1 MFDIDIWQE
10 IFTTIRQNKLRSILT
25 GFSVAWGIFMLV
37 VLLGSGIGLEN
48 GIKKQF
54 EGDATNSIWIY
65 QGQTSIAAKGMQ
77 PGRPIQFTNE
87 DYERTRDLI
96 KAADHISGRTG
107 IRGNRIIS
115 YKNNYASF
123 DIVCGH
129 PGIQYLEKTDI
140 VEGRFLDEKDI
151 TEKNKVAIISTIVKS
166 ELFKQGVALGEFIKV
181 NGVPFKVVGI
191 FNDKDERDNR
201 RIYLPISTAQMIF
214 NGANKIYNVSFT
226 TGNMTAEDAQK
237 AEEQLRAS
245 FAARHK
251 FNIED
256 KRAIWIRNNLQEYQR
271 FLGLFAGI
279 RLYIWVIG
287 IFTIIAGI
295 VGVSNIMIIV
305 VKERT
310 KEIGIRKAIGATPSS
325 IVGLILAESII
336 ITGFSGYFGMVAG
349 IGLLELLSPMFSSPE
364 SFFQNPSVDF
374 GIAVRAMLLLVI
386 AGAIAGFIPARKAAL
401 IKPIDAL
408 RDE

>member
-1 MFDIDIWQE
+1 
-10 IFTTIRQNKLRSILT
+10 
-25 GFSVAWGIFMLV
+25 
-37 VLLGSGIGLEN
+37 
-48 GIKKQF
+48 
-54 EGDATNSIWIY
+54 
-65 QGQTSIAAKGMQ
+65 
-77 PGRPIQFTNE
+77 
-87 DYERTRDLI
+87 
-96 KAADHISGRTG
+96 
-107 IRGNRIIS
+107 
-115 YKNNYASF
+115 
-123 DIVCGH
+123 
-129 PGIQYLEKTDI
+129 
-140 VEGRFLDEKDI
+140 LDEKDI

-166 ELFKQGVALGEFIKV
+166 ELFKQGIALGEFIKV

-191 FNDKDERDNR
+191 FSDKDERDNR